1 MTTYIETYIFGFGG
15 VAAKRTFTGADNTAG
30 LATTYGNI
38 NSSKTNRDNR
48 RSDRNAKEIAGGVT
62 VDGTTKY
69 YTSQTQLDADSG
81 FAGIKLLT
89 NEALHI
95 IGRDYETNTTEVARQ
110 AARVTERGTYNAAT
124 FTYAGDVGT
133 EKDRVDARNYE
144 TNVTEV
150 ARQAARVV
158 ERGTYNAATFT
169 YAGDVG
175 TEKDREDARNY
186 ETNVTEVARQAA
198 RVTERGTYNA
208 ATFTYAGDV
217 GTEKDRADARNYE
230 TNVTEVARQAA
241 RVAESGT
248 YNSVTG
254 IYDSTTAS
262 KEKDRQDYRNRETAD
277 DELTPWDPDNA
288 SNANY
293 RTYINFPGN
302 TA

>member
-133 EKDRVDARNYE
+133 EKDRE
-144 TNVTEV
+144 
-150 ARQAARVV
+150 
-158 ERGTYNAATFT
+158 
-169 YAGDVG
+169 
-175 TEKDREDARNY
+175 
-186 ETNVTEVARQAA
+186 
-198 RVTERGTYNA
+198 
-208 ATFTYAGDV
+208 
-217 GTEKDRADARNYE
+217 DARNYE